1 MELSELAILTSPIR
15 GVGNEH
21 HQRFRFRLFV
31 RSHGQDNRCNWS
43 SRCLAFGGFPVAVT
57 GAGAALSAQP
67 SDAISVNHANKGDRL
82 PLAFK
87 RTPSAS
93 SPTVSTYSRQP
104 IGCKSAFSRAAEPA
118 RAHIFG
124 RCIS

>member
-1 MELSELAILTSPIR
+1 MNTTSAFASGFLSGRTARIIAAI
-15 GVGNEH
+15 GVVG
-21 HQRFRFRLFV
+21 
-31 RSHGQDNRCNWS
+31 
-43 SRCLAFGGFPVAVT
+43 CLAFGGFTVAVT

-82 PLAFK
+82 PLALK

-93 SPTVSTYSRQP
+93 SPTVSTLSRPP
-104 IGCKSAFSRAAEPA
+104 IGCESAFSRAAEPA